1 MGTAQKKLNGK
12 WEEEQKGIMK
22 KDKIGRKKKD
32 CEEMNELLSIVGAN
46 EKHVICFFV
55 ISLLGLCQQFHTH
68 YAAVFL
74 FFHFSIVKK

>member
-1 MGTAQKKLNGK
+1 MRGGAKRNNEKRQNRK
-12 WEEEQKGIMK
+12 
-22 KDKIGRKKKD
+22 KKKD